1 MKNKKLEEITEEDAQ
16 IVGGDFFEDKAKDL
30 ARHPKKLKAYI
41 KSVNE
46 VYRETGDV
54 DILTTALKIIAVV
67 KKNIKQQAKKAEM
80 QRSTIYNIFKKGAN
94 PTFRNVAKYTNSLG
108 VYLQLAL
115 D

>member
-46 VYRETGDV
+46 VYRE
-54 DILTTALKIIAVV
+54 
-67 KKNIKQQAKKAEM
+67 M
-80 QRSTIYNIFKKGAN
+80 IF
-94 PTFRNVAKYTNSLG
+94 
-108 VYLQLAL
+108 
-115 D
+115 

>member
-1 MKNKKLEEITEEDAQ
+1 MKNKRLEDITEEDAR
-16 IVGGDFFEDKAKDL
+16 IVGGDFFEDLAEDYAKN
-30 ARHPKKLKAYI
+30 PKKLKAYI

-54 DILTTALKIIAVV
+54 DILTTALKIIAMV
-67 KKNIKQQAKKAEM
+67 KKNIKQQAKKAKM

-108 VYLQLAL
+108 IHLQFVL